1 MNTIVVKKANPCYP
15 KSEGLVIPANT
26 KGSMLK
32 GIAARVS
39 KDGMGS
45 ISKEAKAFVS
55 TNRVEV
61 GTCFSTGPGRLK
73 RRGLQKIYHAVIKR
87 LQSDFTSVF
96 DVQKALDSAFKEA
109 LKDEISSVTVCGLG
123 IDPGELDKK
132 AVAYITWDISNRYS
146 HLIEVKIID
155 DNEEF
160 INEINKFVTRE

>member
-1 MNTIVVKKANPCYP
+1 MAVMRLTPDQIESWIARHFEYRRRKGGEELIIRNPF
-15 KSEGLVIPANT
+15 IPNDQ
-26 KGSMLK
+26 KFK
-32 GIAARVS
+32 FN
-39 KDGMGS
+39 
-45 ISKEAKAFVS
+45 IS
-55 TNRVEV
+55 T
-61 GTCFSTGPGRLK
+61 RLK
-73 RRGLQKIYHAVIKR
+73 ETKQGYKGYWVHDWRPSSQQYNMSFIRFVQLYKGL
-87 LQSDFTSVF
+87 T
-96 DVQKALDSAFKEA
+96 FKEA